1 MARGVFISR
10 YFKAGKSA
18 FCRKKNEHTF
28 GRNGKIEYAHVLM
41 VSRVII
47 IIIQGRFIARLIS
60 ILASAIAGRSVAFS
74 YIEMLC
80 NLPNV

>member
-1 MARGVFISR
+1 MHFAE
-10 YFKAGKSA
+10 
-18 FCRKKNEHTF
+18 KKTEHTF
-28 GRNGKIEYAHVLM
+28 GRNGKIEYAHVIM

-60 ILASAIAGRSVAFS
+60 ILASAIAGRSVA
-74 YIEMLC
+74 IEMLC

>member
-10 YFKAGKSA
+10 YFKAVKSA
-18 FCRKKNEHTF
+18 FCRKKTEHTF
-28 GRNGKIEYAHVLM
+28 GRNGKIEYAHVIM

-60 ILASAIAGRSVAFS
+60 ILASAIAGRSVA
-74 YIEMLC
+74 IEMLC